1 MHDCNQNDKSKV
13 LDVKSKL
20 KEKLSTLQEVSN
32 EVLRLIEDEDA
43 YENLQNKEDD
53 FKIEIEEVI
62 FNIEWIILKP
72 DTPLVQHQFI
82 LQVVPSS
89 TQHQSHIKLSQI
101 DVKKFSG
108 GVTEWQT
115 FFGSFEVVIT
125 VY

>member
-1 MHDCNQNDKSKV
+1 M
-13 LDVKSKL
+13 
-20 KEKLSTLQEVSN
+20 
-32 EVLRLIEDEDA
+32 LRLIEDEDA

-89 TQHQSHIKLSQI
+89 TQHQSYIKLSQI